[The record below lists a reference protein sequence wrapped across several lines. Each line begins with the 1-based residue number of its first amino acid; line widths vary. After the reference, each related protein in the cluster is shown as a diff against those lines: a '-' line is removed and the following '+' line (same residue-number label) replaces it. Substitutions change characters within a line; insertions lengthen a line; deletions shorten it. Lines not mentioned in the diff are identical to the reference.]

1 MNHLQYFNDLDDL
14 EDIIES
20 IFEES
25 DDSDTYNGDDIAN
38 EHIALFSE
46 KEQSDIIESSL
57 EMMYEYINDN
67 PRAISLPTF
76 HEDMIDTIFELILIS
91 SNRPSRLLISPRPIT
106 LMVKIPSHKVLST
119 RTPCW

>member
-91 SNRPSRLLISPRPIT
+91 SNRV
-106 LMVKIPSHKVLST
+106 MF
-119 RTPCW
+119 